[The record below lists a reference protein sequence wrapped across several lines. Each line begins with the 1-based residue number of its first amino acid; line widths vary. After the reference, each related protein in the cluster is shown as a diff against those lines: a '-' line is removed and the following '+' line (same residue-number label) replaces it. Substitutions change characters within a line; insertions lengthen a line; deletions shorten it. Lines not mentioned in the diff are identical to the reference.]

1 MESPSSQLDFSEQE
15 PQSASSRVELLL
27 TAVNARL
34 ADAIAEQSAA
44 RSSCP
49 PRATPSLR
57 AWASRTIRRRR
68 TPTPQRDAEEHTAT
82 DAARSRRG
90 EHRKEEA

>member
-27 TAVNARL
+27 TAVGARL

-44 RSSCP
+44 RSSRP
-49 PRATPSLR
+49 AARTPSLR

-68 TPTPQRDAEEHTAT
+68 TPQRDAEAHTAT
-82 DAARSRRG
+82 DAARHRRG